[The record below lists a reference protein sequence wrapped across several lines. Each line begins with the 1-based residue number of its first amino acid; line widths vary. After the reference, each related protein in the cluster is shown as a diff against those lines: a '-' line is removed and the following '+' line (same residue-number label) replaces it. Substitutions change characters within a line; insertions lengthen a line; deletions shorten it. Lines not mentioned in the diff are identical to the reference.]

1 VLRQGWDGGRLAT
14 LTKNSPLR
22 ASDPHIS
29 LLGHI
34 TNEEF
39 LRRLTEVEA
48 ANGFINRFLI
58 VLVERSKPLPFGGE
72 WASVD
77 VAPLVGALRKT
88 LEFGRAVGELGW
100 GASAR
105 GAWAAVYEPLS
116 EGKPGL
122 FGAATA
128 RAEAQVVR
136 LASLYAIMNSS
147 RTIEY
152 EHLAAALAL
161 WQYCEDSARRI
172 FGDST
177 GDPVA
182 DKTEAALKRHSEG
195 LTRNQVRNLFGRN
208 QSAERIEQALSLLLN
223 LGRVQ
228 RVTEETG
235 GRPAER
241 WFAS

>member
-1 VLRQGWDGGRLAT
+1 LAT

-22 ASDPHIS
+22 SSDAHIS
-29 LLGHI
+29 LIGHI
-34 TNEEF
+34 TQEEL

-48 ANGFINRFLI
+48 ANGFLNRFLI
-58 VLVERSKPLPFGGE
+58 VLVDRSKALPFGGN
-72 WASVD
+72 WGAVD
-77 VAPLVGALRKT
+77 VEPLVGRLREALK
-88 LEFGRAVGELGW
+88 FGRKVGELRW

-105 GAWAAVYEPLS
+105 EAWVAIYEPLS

-136 LASLYAIMNSS
+136 LASIFAVMDLS

-152 EHLAAALAL
+152 EHLEAALGL
-161 WQYCEDSARRI
+161 WQYCEDSARYV

-182 DKTEAALKRHSEG
+182 DKIEEALKGSPEG
-195 LTRNQVRNLFGRN
+195 LTRNQMRELLHRN
-208 QSAERIEQALSLLLN
+208 QSASRIDQALALLLDA
-223 LGRVQ
+223 GRV
-228 RVTEETG
+228 RREVEETG

-241 WFAS
+241 WFAR